1 MRGYQ
6 RECYLDTWMALAGE
20 AIAINNGWTMS
31 GKTCRLQDFH
41 THGGGNPKTGQAG
54 GLP

>member
-6 RECYLDTWMALAGE
+6 RECYLDTWMALAEE
-20 AIAINNGWTMS
+20 ATAKNNGRIMS
-31 GKTCRLQDFH
+31 GETCRLQGLH
-41 THGGGNPKTGQAG
+41 THGGENPKTGQAG